1 MVAFNCHQ
9 EIKNMQKKKTICPLD
24 CPDACGVIA
33 SLEDGI
39 IARID
44 GDPDHP
50 FTNGFL
56 CKKVRTYHDRIQ
68 SKDRILFPQKRV
80 GRKGAG
86 KFERI
91 TWDEAWTILVD
102 KLTEIK
108 ASHGG
113 EALLPYSYAGNM
125 GKVNFHAGHPFFQK
139 YGASQLNRT
148 ICSTAAKAGWNL
160 HYGANPQSPPEKV
173 LDSDIVIAWGINA
186 KVTNIHFMP
195 FVVKA
200 RRRGARF
207 IVIDPYE
214 NITAEAA
221 DDHYRVKPG
230 GDVALALGLLK
241 ILTEANRIDRS
252 FINDYSEGFE
262 DLQQYLTNT
271 TLEEFA
277 QKTGLTIDTMSKLA
291 NVLADNPKTFIRVG
305 VGLSR
310 NTQGA
315 MATRAIACLSAALG
329 LFDGKDGAG
338 ALLSSQSFT
347 LDQSVFAFASMSNKH
362 TRTINMV
369 RLGEALT
376 EASPPVK
383 SLFVYSSNPLSVA
396 PDSSKVRQG
405 LEREDLFT
413 VVHEQFHTSTTRYA
427 DLLLPATTSFEND
440 DIYIGFGHFY
450 MGRTEPVIAPKG
462 ESISNFD
469 LFQSLAQ
476 KMGFDDAEFQ
486 QTIDERIQTYV
497 QAISGLPQAYVQ
509 AGSPAGETIR
519 SEFYEI
525 GGDFTKFTEQRFK
538 FTLPGSSADVFPH
551 PQMVERQELDNPHLS
566 RKYPFALLTP
576 PNSELLNS
584 TFGERYP
591 NKLGKVMIHP
601 EDAALADIAN
611 NDLVEIYNHR
621 GNNIRHAEVTDKTQL
636 GLLVAEGI
644 YWQTEASRQTGI
656 NDLTSQAT
664 TDVGEGGT
672 FHESRVAIRKI

>member
-1 MVAFNCHQ
+1 MVAFKRHQ
-9 EIKNMQKKKTICPLD
+9 ESKDMQKKTICPLD

-33 SLEDGI
+33 SLEDGVI
-39 IARID
+39 TRID
-44 GDPDHP
+44 GDPEHP

-56 CKKVRTYHDRIQ
+56 CKKVRTYHDRVQ
-68 SKDRILFPQKRV
+68 SEDRILYPQKRV
-80 GRKGAG
+80 GRKGEG

-91 TWDEAWTILVD
+91 SWDEAWTILVD

-108 ASHGG
+108 ASDGG

-125 GKVNFHAGHPFFQK
+125 GKVNFHAGHPFFHK
-139 YGASQLNRT
+139 YGASRLNRT

-173 LDSDIVIAWGINA
+173 LDSNIVIAWGINA

-200 RRRGARF
+200 RRLGARF
-207 IVIDPYE
+207 IVIDPYQ

-221 DDHYRVKPG
+221 DDHYRIKPG
-230 GDVALALGLLK
+230 GDAALALGLLK
-241 ILTEANRIDRS
+241 ILTEAKRIDQS
-252 FINDYSEGFE
+252 FIDEYSEGFE
-262 DLQQYLTNT
+262 DLATYLADH

-277 QKTGLTIDTMSKLA
+277 QTTGLTIEAIRELA

-329 LFDGKDGAG
+329 LFDGKVGAG

-347 LDQSVFAFASMSNKH
+347 LDQSVFTFASLAEKP
-362 TRTINMV
+362 TRIINMV

-376 EASPPVK
+376 EASPAIK

-413 VVHEQFHTSTTRYA
+413 IVHEQFHTSTTRYA

-462 ESISNFD
+462 ESISNFA
-469 LFQSLAQ
+469 LFQKLAL
-476 KMGFDDAEFQ
+476 KMGFNDAEFQ
-486 QTIDERIQTYV
+486 QSIDERIQTYMP
-497 QAISGLPQAYVQ
+497 AIAGLPQDYVEQ
-509 AGSPAGETIR
+509 GSPAGETIR
-519 SEFYEI
+519 SEFYEM
-525 GGDFTKFTEQRFK
+525 GGDFTQFTGQRFK
-538 FTLPGSSADVFPH
+538 FTLANSSADSSPH
-551 PQMVERQELDNPHLS
+551 PRMVARQELDNPSLS

-576 PNSELLNS
+576 PNADLLNS

-591 NKLGKVMIHP
+591 GKLGKVMVHP
-601 EDAALADIAN
+601 TDAACADIAD

-621 GNNIRHAEVTDKTQL
+621 GKNLRHAEVTDKTQP
-636 GLLVAEGI
+636 GLLVAAGI
-644 YWQTEASRQTGI
+644 YWQTEASQHTGI

-664 TDVGEGGT
+664 TDMGEGGT
-672 FHESRVAIRKI
+672 FHESRVAIRKV